1 MFVAYKKSQTGPWLR
16 HEMER
21 IYVLL
26 SLCEASA
33 QVASGILS
41 QYASNGEL
49 LCFYTYNVMSYKQS

>member
-1 MFVAYKKSQTGPWLR
+1 
-16 HEMER
+16 MER

-41 QYASNGEL
+41 QKASNGEL
-49 LCFYTYNVMSYKQS
+49 LCFYTYNTMSYKQS